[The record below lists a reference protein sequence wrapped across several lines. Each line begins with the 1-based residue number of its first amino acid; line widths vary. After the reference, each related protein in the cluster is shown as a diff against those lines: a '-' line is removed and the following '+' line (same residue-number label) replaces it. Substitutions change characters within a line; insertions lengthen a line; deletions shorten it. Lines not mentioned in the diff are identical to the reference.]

1 MKKNLILKASVF
13 LAVLSMSMTSCSND
27 DNPIIVDVTPPTTVD
42 PNKPIELTG
51 DLTTRTLTKD
61 KKYLIKGQVFVRTG
75 IVLTIQPG
83 TVIFGDKATKGT
95 LVIDRG
101 GKLLAEGTATE
112 PIVFT
117 SALAAGTRDR
127 GDWGG
132 LVILGKAPVNQPDPA
147 IEGITP
153 AVIFGGTDNAD
164 NSGVLKYVRVEFAG
178 IELTPNNETNSITLG
193 AVGNGTKMDYTQV
206 SFGGDDGFEWF
217 GGSINSKY
225 LVAFAMW
232 DDCFDVDYGFTGK
245 VQFGVSVSYG
255 SYADQSGSNIFET
268 DNGPNDNLTTLL
280 TTGVFSNISGFGPR
294 ISNTQSING
303 NYQHLIDARR
313 RTALTIANSVFV
325 GFPRGLRFNQ
335 QSVFDNYAA
344 GTGVMTNNIM
354 SAPLVTFSVGTGMT
368 ATAANIQTWW
378 NASNV
383 TNTSTDLPA
392 VYLEF
397 GLNTNIFFGTNTSTG
412 YASNPDFRITSSGT
426 LASGAAFTN
435 AKLADAFF
443 TPTAYRGA
451 FGSTDWTDGWAEF
464 NPVTKTY

>member
-1 MKKNLILKASVF
+1 MKKNLLSKAGLL
-13 LAVLSMSMTSCSND
+13 LAALFISLSSCSDD
-27 DNPIIVDVTPPTTVD
+27 DNPIVVDVTPPTTVD
-42 PNKPIELTG
+42 PNKPIELSG

-75 IVLTIQPG
+75 VVLTIQPG
-83 TVIFGDKATKGT
+83 TVVFGDKATKGT

-101 GKLLAEGTATE
+101 GKLLAEGTAAE
-112 PIVFT
+112 PIIFT
-117 SALAAGTRDR
+117 SALPAGTRDR

-193 AVGNGTKMDYTQV
+193 GVGSGTKMDYTQV

-217 GGSINSKY
+217 GGSMNSKN

-232 DDCFDVDYGFTGK
+232 DDCFDVDYGFIGK
-245 VQFGVSVSYG
+245 VQFAVSVGYG

-268 DNGPNDNLTTLL
+268 DNGPNDNVTTLV
-280 TTGVFSNISGFGPR
+280 TTGVFSNVTGIGPR
-294 ISNTQSING
+294 ATNTQTVNG
-303 NYQHLIDARR
+303 NYQHAIDARR

-325 GFPRGLRFNQ
+325 GMPRGLRFNQ

-344 GTGVMTNNIM
+344 GTGVMINNYM
-354 SAPLVTFSVGTGMT
+354 SAPLLPTSVGTGMT
-368 ATAANIQTWW
+368 ATAAAVDTWW
-378 NASNV
+378 KTSNV
-383 TNTSTDLPA
+383 MDTRTDLPA
-392 VYLEF
+392 VYLEL

-412 YASNPDFRITSSGT
+412 YASNPDFRVTSGLLTSGP
-426 LASGAAFTN
+426 AFTN
-435 AKLADAFF
+435 AKLTDPFF
-443 TPTAYRGA
+443 TATTYRGA
-451 FGSTDWTDGWAEF
+451 FGATDWTDGWAEF
-464 NPVTKTY
+464 NPITKAY

>member
-1 MKKNLILKASVF
+1 MKNNLILKASIF
-13 LAVLSMSMTSCSND
+13 LMLLSVSLTSCSND
-27 DNPIIVDVTPPTTVD
+27 DNPIVVNIIPPPAVIPPT
-42 PNKPIELTG
+42 ELVG
-51 DLTTRTLTKD
+51 DLATRTLTKD

-75 IVLTIQPG
+75 VVLTIQPG

-101 GKLLAEGTATE
+101 GKLMAEGTAAE

-117 SALAAGTRDR
+117 SALAPGTRDR

-132 LVILGKAPVNQPDPA
+132 IVILGNAPVNQPSPA

-153 AVIFGGTDNAD
+153 AVIFGGTDNGD

-193 AVGNGTKMDYTQV
+193 GVGNGTKMDYTQV

-217 GGSINSKY
+217 GGSMNSKN

-232 DDCFDVDYGFTGK
+232 DDCFDVDFGFTGK
-245 VQFGVSVSYG
+245 VQFAVSVRYG

-268 DNGPNDNLTTLL
+268 DNGPNDNVTTLL
-280 TTGVFSNISGFGPR
+280 TTGVFSNVTGIGPR
-294 ISNTQSING
+294 ATNTQSING
-303 NYQHLIDARR
+303 NYQHAIDARR
-313 RTALTIANSVFV
+313 RTALTIANSVFL
-325 GFPRGLRFNQ
+325 GMPRGLRFNQ

-344 GTGVMTNNIM
+344 STGIMTNNYM
-354 SAPLVTFSVGTGMT
+354 SAPLVPTSVGTGMT
-368 ATAANIQTWW
+368 ATASSIDTWW
-378 NASNV
+378 KASNV
-383 TNTSTDLPA
+383 MDIRTDLPA
-392 VYLEF
+392 VYLEL

-412 YASNPDFRITSSGT
+412 YSSNPDFRITSTGI

-435 AKLADAFF
+435 PKLTDAFF
-443 TPTAYRGA
+443 TATTYRGA

-464 NPVTKTY
+464 NPVTKVY

>member
-1 MKKNLILKASVF
+1 MKKNLILRASMF
-13 LAVLSMSMTSCSND
+13 LAIIAISMTSCSSD
-27 DNPIIVDVTPPTTVD
+27 DNPIVVVEDDTPIVD
-42 PNKPIELTG
+42 PNLPVELVG

-75 IVLTIQPG
+75 VVLTVQPG

-101 GKLLAEGTATE
+101 GKLIADGTAAE

-117 SALAAGTRDR
+117 SALAPGTRDR

-132 LVILGKAPVNQPDPA
+132 IVILGNAPVNQPDPA

-153 AVIFGGTDNAD
+153 AVIFGGTNNAD
-164 NSGVLKYVRVEFAG
+164 NSGILKYVRVEFAG

-193 AVGNGTKMDYTQV
+193 GVGSGTQMDYTQV

-217 GGSINSKY
+217 GGSINSKH

-232 DDCFDVDYGFTGK
+232 DDCFDVDFGFTGK
-245 VQFGVSVSYG
+245 VQFGVSVRYG

-268 DNGPNDNLTTLL
+268 DNGPNDNVTTLI
-280 TTGVFSNISGFGPR
+280 TTGVFSNFTGVGPR
-294 ISNTQSING
+294 ATNTQTVNG
-303 NYQHLIDARR
+303 NYQHAIDARR

-325 GFPRGLRFNQ
+325 GMPRGLRFNQ

-344 GTGVMTNNIM
+344 GTGVMINNIM
-354 SAPLVTFSVGTGMT
+354 SAPLLTYSVGTGMT
-368 ATAANIQTWW
+368 ATATNVGTWW
-378 NASNV
+378 TATNV
-383 TNTSTDLPA
+383 TDTSTDLPA
-392 VYLEF
+392 YYLAL

-412 YASNPDFRITSSGT
+412 YASNPDFRVTAGT
-426 LASGAAFTN
+426 LTSGAAFTN
-435 AKLADAFF
+435 PKLTDAFF
-443 TPTAYRGA
+443 TATTYRGA
-451 FGSTDWTDGWAEF
+451 FGATDWTDGWAEF
-464 NPVTKTY
+464 NPVTKVY